1 MSGSSNDHRRRRL
14 LLGAAGALAWPRA
27 RAAAAPDCGAHRP
40 LPPRVRLEFDAEA
53 SRGPLT
59 LAGDNEIEFSSEG
72 GRYRLR
78 SATRSVLFSAEQES
92 HGELNDS
99 ALVPHEYRERSAR
112 RPARTTRIDWDSG
125 RVRFSAA
132 AEHEARAQPLLQ
144 DRLSLLFTLGLRLRA
159 QGASAVELPV
169 AGVRRIAS
177 YRFEHRGEHT
187 VELPAGRFATH
198 LLERPLSADDDGL
211 EVWLAPALCWLPVW
225 LRFTDDRRQVVQN
238 RLRAAHFD

>member
-1 MSGSSNDHRRRRL
+1 MSGSSNDRGRRRL

-27 RAAAAPDCGAHRP
+27 RATALPDCGAHRP

-53 SRGPLT
+53 SRGPLR
-59 LAGDNEIEFSSEG
+59 LDGDNEIVFTADG

-78 SATRSVLFSAEQES
+78 SVTRSVLFSAEQES
-92 HGELNDS
+92 HGELADA

-112 RPARTTRIDWDSG
+112 RPARTTRIDWHSG
-125 RVRFSAA
+125 RVSFSAE

-159 QGASAVELPV
+159 QGAAAVELPV
-169 AGVRRIAS
+169 AGARRIAT
-177 YRFEHRGEHT
+177 YRFEHRGVHT
-187 VELPAGRFATH
+187 VELPAGSFETH
-198 LLERPLSADDDGL
+198 LLERPLTADDDGL
-211 EVWLAPALCWLPVW
+211 ELWLAPALCWLPVW
-225 LRFTDDRRQVVQN
+225 LRFVDDRRQVVQN